1 MKHTKKFAASAM
13 AAALVLPGTA
23 AFASGGGEDMKQ
35 DAPKNVTVKTKA
47 ADLRATLDQLL
58 SEHFVLAVMDMKKQ
72 YDGSKDAQ
80 YYEAALKQN
89 ALDMT
94 PAIASVYG
102 EEGAKQFEK
111 IFV

>member
-23 AFASGGGEDMKQ
+23 AFASGGSDDTMMHEDK
-35 DAPKNVTVKTKA
+35 AKNVTVKTKA

-72 YDGSKDAQ
+72 Y
-80 YYEAALKQN
+80 
-89 ALDMT
+89 
-94 PAIASVYG
+94 
-102 EEGAKQFEK
+102 
-111 IFV
+111 